1 MVYVIYSAK
10 GVFLGRVSVVQMQGS
25 PDVICVVEWNSGEKM
40 FFVGPAMIIFPT
52 SRYSSLIIEFTG
64 EDVVITPMVKRSLMD
79 YVHTSNLNLCRAHL
93 AGFRL
98 HSHVVGKANKMF
110 GRLASVTSD
119 GRPVVHWQ
127 DSTRVQPDDWGSLI
141 GLAHL

>member
-25 PDVICVVEWNSGEKM
+25 PDIICVVEWNSGEKM

-64 EDVVITPMVKRSLMD
+64 EDVVMTPMIKRSLMD
-79 YVHTSNLNLCRAHL
+79 YVPHCNIVLCKAHL
-93 AGFRL
+93 ASFRL
-98 HSHVVGKANKMF
+98 HSHVVGKISKVF
-110 GRLASVTSD
+110 GKLSAVTND
-119 GRPVVHWQ
+119 GHPVIHWQ
-127 DSTRVQPDDWGSLI
+127 GSDHTRLEHWDSLI